1 MVQKMH
7 SILNESVKQ
16 LVNPEKG
23 LNNNKT
29 MLLLLDF
36 EVHHL
41 SLRYYYSFFLSAKL
55 GTFRPKAVEP
65 YK

>member
-23 LNNNKT
+23 LKKDKI
-29 MLLLLDF
+29 LLLLDF
-36 EVHHL
+36 EVPHL
-41 SLRYYYSFFLSAKL
+41 SLHYYYSFFLSAKL
-55 GTFRPKAVEP
+55 GTFKPKAVEP